1 MNTWDLAVWIRI
13 HWFELSTLILLGFN
27 LWFVFEVLRVLRAV
41 NRWLS
46 LLARRLDQT
55 TKEKDGARPGVKS
68 DSI

>member
-1 MNTWDLAVWIRI
+1 MSTWDLAVWIRI

-46 LLARRLDQT
+46 LLARWLDQT
-55 TKEKDGARPGVKS
+55 TIQTKERDVARPGGQ
-68 DSI
+68 I